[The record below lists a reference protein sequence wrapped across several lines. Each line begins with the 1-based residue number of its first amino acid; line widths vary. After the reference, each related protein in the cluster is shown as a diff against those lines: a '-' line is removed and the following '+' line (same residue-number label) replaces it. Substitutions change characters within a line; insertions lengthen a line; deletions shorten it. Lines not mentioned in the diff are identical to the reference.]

1 MTDPGDKLARR
12 YRELAREEPPASLD
26 GSILAASRR
35 AVAAKPS
42 ASLRWAVPVSI
53 AAVLV
58 LAFGVTLEMQREA
71 PDVAYSPPQPP
82 VPEAKPQLAPPPD
95 RELRLA
101 PELKA
106 QTQQAP
112 TVKRESPPASAAK
125 EKLRRAPAAA
135 SELQLPVDKR
145 DLREAPATRDQK
157 DSAAPEAPARNGL
170 APREEAG
177 SPQPAMDALEK
188 SNAAAARPPAKP
200 ASPAAL
206 SAPAPESRA
215 KARALDAAPAMREQF
230 LRADP
235 ARELERIAKL
245 REEGR
250 NEEADK
256 ALEEFRRANP
266 GFRIPEAMWERVR
279 AR

>member
-71 PDVAYSPPQPP
+71 PDVN
-82 VPEAKPQLAPPPD
+82 
-95 RELRLA
+95 
-101 PELKA
+101 A

-112 TVKRESPPASAAK
+112 TVKRESPPASVAK